1 MRRCPP
7 EHRARPTSRTKNP
20 SPNLHAPLPCCSF
33 NETLMRENELFESHL
48 RRVNPQLLAGDDD
61 ASAKKRKS
69 GAAAKKAHA
78 VLTPEQKYEIA
89 SQEMEEVR
97 DEIEATKG
105 CARRDAAPWPSRHAL
120 PIEPAA
126 SPAPF
131 HPSSLPTRCSNSEKL
146 LDSLRASMEE
156 TDVRISEIKKDAYEF
171 KRDIVTGAENFRTGK
186 TIAEKAVRYMEEK
199 LRAKG
204 AMAEKLRLKNM
215 TLKSQIQKME
225 GQLQQKEDM
234 GEVLHVIDFDQLKIE
249 NQQYLEKIEERNN
262 ELLRLKL
269 TTGNT
274 VQVLNTLK
282 HKLNNLT
289 AESEWLKRE
298 TTQRKETLAKISEE
312 IARVE
317 QEKEQAARADRKM
330 RRETES
336 QSNMPQVL
344 DYVQQKADMY
354 DLERSVGSW
363 RRKVEIAE
371 MEAKRYTG
379 LAQKQRAL
387 G

>member
-1 MRRCPP
+1 M
-7 EHRARPTSRTKNP
+7 
-20 SPNLHAPLPCCSF
+20 
-33 NETLMRENELFESHL
+33 
-48 RRVNPQLLAGDDD
+48 VG
-61 ASAKKRKS
+61 
-69 GAAAKKAHA
+69 
-78 VLTPEQKYEIA
+78 
-89 SQEMEEVR
+89 
-97 DEIEATKG
+97 
-105 CARRDAAPWPSRHAL
+105 
-120 PIEPAA
+120 
-126 SPAPF
+126 
-131 HPSSLPTRCSNSEKL
+131 SNSEKL

-186 TIAEKAVRYMEEK
+186 TVAEKAVRYMEEK

-274 VQVLNTLK
+274 VQARHSPPLHSLPVRSPACLPRRHPPRVHARDVRPIASSPRNLRQVLNTLK

-298 TTQRKETLAKISEE
+298 TSQRKETLAKISEE
-312 IARVE
+312 ISRVE
-317 QEKEQAARADRKM
+317 QEKEHAARADRKM
-330 RRETES
+330 RRDTQS

-344 DYVQQKADMY
+344 DYVQQKAEMY

-371 MEAKRYTG
+371 VEAKRHHSFAAKHG
-379 LAQKQRAL
+379 AAL
-387 G
+387 T

>member
-1 MRRCPP
+1 MAQPDNMEQDELEKELDDLMRY
-7 EHRARPTSRTKNP
+7 
-20 SPNLHAPLPCCSF
+20 
-33 NETLMRENELFESHL
+33 NETLRRENDLFESHL
-48 RRVNPQLLAGDDD
+48 QRVNPQLLTDDD
-61 ASAKKRKS
+61 EAMGSKATKRKP
-69 GAAAKKAHA
+69 GASKKTTQ
-78 VLTPEQKYEIA
+78 VLLSAEQKYEIA
-89 SQEMEEVR
+89 SQESEEIR
-97 DEIEATKG
+97 DEIEALK
-105 CARRDAAPWPSRHAL
+105 L
-120 PIEPAA
+120 
-126 SPAPF
+126 
-131 HPSSLPTRCSNSEKL
+131 NSEKL

-156 TDVRISEIKKDAYEF
+156 TDVRIAEIKKDAYEF

-199 LRAKG
+199 LRSKG

-282 HKLNNLT
+282 HKLNTLT
-289 AESEWLKRE
+289 SESEWLKRE
-298 TTQRKETLAKISEE
+298 TTQRKDALAKIGEE
-312 IARVE
+312 ITRVE
-317 QEKEQAARADRKM
+317 QEKEQAARTERKL

-336 QSNMPQVL
+336 DSKMPQVL
-344 DYVQQKADMY
+344 DYVQQKAEMY
-354 DLERSVGSW
+354 ELERQAASW
-363 RRKVEIAE
+363 TRKVEIAE
-371 MEAKRYTG
+371 MEAKRYKR
-379 LAQKQRAL
+379 LAAQQAIAS
-387 G
+387 

>member
-1 MRRCPP
+1 M
-7 EHRARPTSRTKNP
+7 
-20 SPNLHAPLPCCSF
+20 
-33 NETLMRENELFESHL
+33 
-48 RRVNPQLLAGDDD
+48 
-61 ASAKKRKS
+61 
-69 GAAAKKAHA
+69 
-78 VLTPEQKYEIA
+78 
-89 SQEMEEVR
+89 
-97 DEIEATKG
+97 
-105 CARRDAAPWPSRHAL
+105 
-120 PIEPAA
+120 
-126 SPAPF
+126 
-131 HPSSLPTRCSNSEKL
+131 
-146 LDSLRASMEE
+146 
-156 TDVRISEIKKDAYEF
+156 RISEIKKDAYEF

-199 LRAKG
+199 LRAKVSAPPRRRSRRAPHTSTTQARHATPATAFTTAVPPPAACTAATAPTPSWRLPPPSLVVPPQG

-225 GQLQQKEDM
+225 TQLQQKEDM

-298 TTQRKETLAKISEE
+298 TSQRKETLAKISEE
-312 IARVE
+312 ISRVE

-330 RRETES
+330 RRES
-336 QSNMPQVL
+336 DAQSNMPAVL
-344 DYVQQKADMY
+344 DYVQQKAEMY
-354 DLERSVGSW
+354 DLEKSVGAW

-379 LAQKQRAL
+379 LARKAQSIGLQ
-387 G
+387 